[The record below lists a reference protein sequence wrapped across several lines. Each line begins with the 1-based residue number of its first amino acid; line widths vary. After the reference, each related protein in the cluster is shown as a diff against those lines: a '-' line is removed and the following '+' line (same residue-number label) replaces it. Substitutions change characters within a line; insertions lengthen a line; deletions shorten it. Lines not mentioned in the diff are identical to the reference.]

1 MVVVVAE
8 HLYDAQ
14 KLVDQIDQVT
24 SYHAR
29 LVVPGYGQ
37 RGGRPVL

>member
-1 MVVVVAE
+1 MVLISE
-8 HLYDAQ
+8 RLYDAQ
-14 KLVDQIDQVT
+14 KLADQIDQTT
-24 SYHAR
+24 SYCGR